1 MNEMTT
7 IDWIC
12 FCILMFS
19 GAWKLKELID
29 IYAPKTADWI
39 IQKIQGKK

>member
-12 FCILMFS
+12 FCILMFL
-19 GAWKLKELID
+19 GAWKAKELVD
-29 IYAPKTADWI
+29 NYAPKAADWVI
-39 IQKIQGKK
+39 KKITK